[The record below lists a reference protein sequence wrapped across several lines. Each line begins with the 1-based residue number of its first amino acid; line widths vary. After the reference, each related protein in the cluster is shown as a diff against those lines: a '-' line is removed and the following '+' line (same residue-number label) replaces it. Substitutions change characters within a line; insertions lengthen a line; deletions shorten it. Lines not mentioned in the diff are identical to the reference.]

1 MQRPINQTPKSRPV
15 HDTERYRSADHGTRP
30 VGASGTSRVSAH
42 YPIEVEL
49 PVTGAMLLEAA
60 GVKPK
65 GRK

>member
-1 MQRPINQTPKSRPV
+1 MQRPVNQNPQARPV

-30 VGASGTSRVSAH
+30 VGASANTRRSAH
-42 YPIEVEL
+42 YDIEVEL
-49 PVTGAMLLEAA
+49 PVTGAMILEAA